1 MRSSFFLFC
10 FFFVPISPLTMLCS
24 ANNNIAVVVPSCICI
39 FASFL
44 AVVVVVVALRDV
56 MHPNTCGQEHMKKS
70 AFAGDEEK
78 TEQTKKTACA
88 FPLI

>member
-1 MRSSFFLFC
+1 
-10 FFFVPISPLTMLCS
+10 MLCS

-56 MHPNTCGQEHMKKS
+56 MHPNACGKEHMKKVHLL
-70 AFAGDEEK
+70 GMR
-78 TEQTKKTACA
+78 KK
-88 FPLI
+88 LNKQKKLRVRSR